1 MDGAAKRLPARIKC
15 AARAKTAGALI
26 FYLHLGPDR
35 LCAGL
40 QAEKRF
46 AAAAGGRGRRLRRG
60 RVGGLVLPS
69 GFPHQPGLGPA
80 AARAGHMGK
89 GL

>member
-1 MDGAAKRLPARIKC
+1 MLQKKKKSPLALGAA
-15 AARAKTAGALI
+15 AAFAPVSYTHL
-26 FYLHLGPDR
+26 LGPDR

-60 RVGGLVLPS
+60 RVGGLALPS
-69 GFPHQPGLGPA
+69 AFPHQPGSGPA